1 MRTARIENGGVGE
14 VRKIPT
20 PKNPKEGIKALANLA
35 RECAGAEGIEAAAGG
50 FPGVV
55 SGGVI
60 RYAPNLPEWK
70 GAALAEEL
78 TRALEAPAE
87 VLNDGDCAALEKRRM
102 AQAAARA
109 SLRISESA
117 PASVAAASSAAA

>member
-1 MRTARIENGGVGE
+1 MRIAFDIGGTSMRTARIENGGVGE

-50 FPGVV
+50 FPGVM
-55 SGGVI
+55 GWGAI
-60 RYAPNLPEWK
+60 QYAPNLPEWK

-78 TRALEAPAE
+78 AHALEAQAE
-87 VLNDGDCAALEKRRM
+87 VLND
-102 AQAAARA
+102 
-109 SLRISESA
+109 
-117 PASVAAASSAAA
+117 

>member
-1 MRTARIENGGVGE
+1 MRGERIENGGIGE

-35 RECAGAEGIEAAAGG
+35 RECAGEEGIEAAAGG

-55 SGGVI
+55 GKGVI

-70 GAALAEEL
+70 GVALAEEL
-78 TRALEAPAE
+78 ALALGAPAE
-87 VLNDGDCAALEKRRM
+87 VLNDGDCAALGEAADGAGRGARR
-102 AQAAARA
+102 
-109 SLRISESA
+109 
-117 PASVAAASSAAA
+117 VAAIGGG